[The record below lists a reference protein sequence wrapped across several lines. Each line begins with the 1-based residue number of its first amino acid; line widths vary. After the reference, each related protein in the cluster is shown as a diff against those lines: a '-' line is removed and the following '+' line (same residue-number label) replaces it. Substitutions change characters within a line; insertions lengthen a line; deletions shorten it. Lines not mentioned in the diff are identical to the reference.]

1 MRDFGA
7 ALEARPV
14 PQLPRDLPPPHP
26 VWGAVS
32 PPKSNAARQALLV
45 MLLSAGGWMGG
56 GMCKWS
62 VWVLGNQGARASY
75 RSSRGVSVSTL
86 PNTPPCLPVR
96 RDGAAG
102 GMGRP
107 A

>member
-26 VWGAVS
+26 VWGAVP

-45 MLLSAGGWMGG
+45 MLLSAGGWMDWVGG
-56 GMCKWS
+56 GWS
-62 VWVLGNQGARASY
+62 VWAMCGNLGAKEQGRIMATAE
-75 RSSRGVSVSTL
+75 
-86 PNTPPCLPVR
+86 
-96 RDGAAG
+96 A
-102 GMGRP
+102 
-107 A
+107 